1 MKEQVDQNHDNC
13 GKDCVWPT
21 FHSNKTK
28 ILSGY
33 LHKDVVISS
42 DRGETPYFSR
52 AAQKQTKEARKQTV
66 LEDVSSKFQH
76 FCQQLYDGL
85 GHVYDA
91 DDIKCIEA
99 TRKVA
104 DLSTLAL
111 KLKRR
116 SPALISALESKS
128 FVENAQKLD
137 RNLKQITKET
147 MRTQYRTFLDRLAEL
162 TNHYKESE
170 LKETDSKDLIKLF
183 LSKQKL
189 YSNIECIMQA
199 ISVACIKV
207 SVESVAESM
216 ISKYTNHA
224 TKFRSLNEQT
234 AEDEMMVAYNGPE
247 LNECDGILSEA
258 LDKYF
263 NGKPWH
269 FIVKKDDIFKKRQ
282 SKTIT
287 RIFKRKSKLPFL
299 KYIFNLYSIL
309 YYQNFWQFFFLLF
322 AF

>member
-111 KLKRR
+111 KL
-116 SPALISALESKS
+116 
-128 FVENAQKLD
+128 
-137 RNLKQITKET
+137 
-147 MRTQYRTFLDRLAEL
+147 
-162 TNHYKESE
+162 
-170 LKETDSKDLIKLF
+170 
-183 LSKQKL
+183 
-189 YSNIECIMQA
+189 
-199 ISVACIKV
+199 
-207 SVESVAESM
+207 
-216 ISKYTNHA
+216 
-224 TKFRSLNEQT
+224 
-234 AEDEMMVAYNGPE
+234 
-247 LNECDGILSEA
+247 
-258 LDKYF
+258 
-263 NGKPWH
+263 
-269 FIVKKDDIFKKRQ
+269 
-282 SKTIT
+282 
-287 RIFKRKSKLPFL
+287 
-299 KYIFNLYSIL
+299 
-309 YYQNFWQFFFLLF
+309 
-322 AF
+322 